1 MTTVLLLS
9 GRAGSGKDAAASLLM
24 EEVGFT
30 RFAFADFLKRD
41 VAAQYDLPLDLFHT
55 AAKDHPL
62 PAFKGKTPRTLL
74 LDHARIARSVDLD
87 VYARQVA
94 AAIKEAIASDP
105 VRNSRFVISD
115 WRYRREYEFLT
126 KALFGIAELVCLRI
140 TRPISD
146 RPFINDPSETDL
158 LAQPMHGMI
167 DNDASI
173 SDLRDAL
180 KLFLRT
186 QRVIEPYD
194 ATEPHKSLPAG
205 PQVQ

>member
-24 EEVGFT
+24 EEVGFQ
-30 RFAFADFLKRD
+30 RLAFADFLKRD
-41 VAAQYDLPLDLFHT
+41 VAAKYGLPLDLFHT
-55 AAKDHPL
+55 SAKDQPLPL

-94 AAIKEAIASDP
+94 AAIKEAVAVDP

-115 WRYRREYEFLT
+115 WRYRREYEFLER
-126 KALFGIAELVCLRI
+126 ELLGTTILWLRI
-140 TRPISD
+140 TRHISD

-158 LAQPMHGMI
+158 LAQPMHG
-167 DNDASI
+167 
-173 SDLRDAL
+173 RW
-180 KLFLRT
+180 RR
-186 QRVIEPYD
+186 Q
-194 ATEPHKSLPAG
+194 
-205 PQVQ
+205 PQAQ

>member
-9 GRAGSGKDAAASLLM
+9 GRAGCGKDAAASLLM

-41 VAAQYDLPLDLFHT
+41 VAAKYGLPLDLFHT

-87 VYARQVA
+87 VYARQVVTAIQEAVA
-94 AAIKEAIASDP
+94 ADP

-115 WRYRREYEFLT
+115 WRYRREYDFLER
-126 KALFGIAELVCLRI
+126 ELLGTTILCLRI
-140 TRPISD
+140 TRHATEMPV
-146 RPFINDPSETDL
+146 INDPTERDL
-158 LAQPMHGMI
+158 VDQPMHGMI

-180 KLFLRT
+180 KAFLRT

-194 ATEPHKSLPAG
+194 PTEPHKN
-205 PQVQ
+205 PQAYPLVQ

>member
-41 VAAQYDLPLDLFHT
+41 VATKYSLPLDLFHT
-55 AAKDHPL
+55 AAKDQPL

-74 LDHARIARSVDLD
+74 IDHARIARSVDLD

-94 AAIKEAIASDP
+94 AAIKEAVATDP
-105 VRNSRFVISD
+105 VRHSRFVISD
-115 WRYRREYEFLT
+115 WRYRREYEFLER
-126 KALFGIAELVCLRI
+126 ELLGLATILCLRI
-140 TRPISD
+140 TRHISD

-194 ATEPHKSLPAG
+194 PTEPHKSLPAD
-205 PQVQ
+205 PPVQ